1 MKKIKLKGNIWY
13 AGSDVFIERFDPSIK
28 DFVEIDL
35 FEFFRDNVEKN
46 SKITMT
52 IEFDDS
58 KQ

>member
-13 AGSDVFIERFDPSIK
+13 VGSDVFIERFDPSIK

-35 FEFFRDNVEKN
+35 FEFLRDNVEEN